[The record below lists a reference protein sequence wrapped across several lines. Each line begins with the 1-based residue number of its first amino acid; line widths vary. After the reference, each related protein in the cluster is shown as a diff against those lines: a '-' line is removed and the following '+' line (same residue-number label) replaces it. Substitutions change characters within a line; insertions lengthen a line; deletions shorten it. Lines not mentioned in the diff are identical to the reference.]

1 LPVEGKFKERL
12 KNMTP
17 NLTFFDSLCRYQKL
31 DNKKAGLFLTLPF
44 KRKWIIF
51 QFDYFLS
58 LFCPNPPSLT
68 IHEPKK
74 IMASGSGDILI
85 TPGFFEHHR

>member
-1 LPVEGKFKERL
+1 MRSIAEIK
-12 KNMTP
+12 
-17 NLTFFDSLCRYQKL
+17 SLN
-31 DNKKAGLFLTLPF
+31 NKKAGLFLTLPF

-58 LFCPNPPSLT
+58 LFCPNPPSLK

-85 TPGFFEHHR
+85 TPVFFEHHR